1 MTVINDF
8 RGEYG
13 FLSNFHSSPFEYKG
27 LVYPNSEAAFQA
39 QKCATEEAK
48 IKYTTT
54 KNPVVIKSMGKK
66 EPGLPAN
73 WDEIS
78 YDIML
83 DVLRAKFRDPALR
96 EKLLATGDAYL
107 EEGNHW
113 HDNRWGRC
121 TCEKCKN
128 KEAKNQLGK
137 ILMTIRDEIRSEMK
151 EDNKIPKK

>member
-54 KNPVVIKSMGKK
+54 KNPVLIKSMGKK

-107 EEGNHW
+107 EEGNRW

-121 TCEKCKN
+121 TCERCKN
-128 KEAKNQLGK
+128 KEAKNWLGK
-137 ILMTIRDEIRSEMK
+137 ILMTIRDEIK
-151 EDNKIPKK
+151 EEKKTN

>member
-1 MTVINDF
+1 MKTIDSF
-8 RGEYG
+8 RGEYN
-13 FLSNFHSSPFEYKG
+13 FLSNYCSCSFEYKG

-66 EPGLPAN
+66 EPNLPEN
-73 WDEIS
+73 WDEIA
-78 YDIML
+78 YGIMY
-83 DVLRAKFRDPALR
+83 DVLKAKFSVPEMR
-96 EKLLATGDAYL
+96 EKLLSTGDAEL
-107 EEGNHW
+107 VEGNHW

-128 KEAKNQLGK
+128 KEAKNWLGK
-137 ILMTIRDEIRSEMK
+137 ILMEIRDEIK
-151 EDNKIPKK
+151 EEEK

>member
-13 FLSNFHSSPFEYKG
+13 FLSNFYSSPFEYKG

-39 QKCATEEAK
+39 QKCASEEAK
-48 IKYTTT
+48 IKYTTI
-54 KNPVVIKSMGKK
+54 KNPIKIKTMGKK

-73 WDEIS
+73 WDEIA

-83 DVLRAKFRDPALR
+83 DILRAKFADPALR

-128 KEAKNQLGK
+128 KEAKNWLGK
-137 ILMTIRDEIRSEMK
+137 ILMTIRDEVK
-151 EDNKIPKK
+151 EEK